1 MSARSDR
8 DTMVRGMQLL
18 RRIMGQPA
26 MLRYI
31 AEERLP
37 GPQCQSEAEML
48 AYARETGTTIFHPT
62 STCRMGPD
70 ANAVVDER
78 LRVRGIEGLRVV
90 DGSVMPTVVSGNT
103 NAAIVMIGEKGAEM
117 ILQDAASAPARQS
130 QAA

>member
-37 GPQCQSEAEML
+37 GPLCQSEAEML

-117 ILQDAASAPARQS
+117 ILQDAASAPARRS